1 MVPHLRDQ
9 ISARGRELD
18 EGAPSVGRVL
28 DAPHQPPLDTLLN
41 ETAGTWLIHPDRLR
55 QRTDRHARPGFRGR
69 LKRVEHPEPRGP
81 AERTVR
87 PAATTTPS
95 AGKASVARRS
105 VSIPLVGA
113 GHARPRRGC
122 ERTPATTATPETVFT
137 AAHPVMLAVRA
148 VSMAAVVV
156 AGVLAV
162 MPVMAAAMPLDPVV
176 VAPPAV
182 GVTQLRVPAK
192 VKPATRLVMPHGN
205 ERALDEGDHILSL
218 RVFCATLT
226 VRFHVCNHTFACN
239 TTCK

>member
-1 MVPHLRDQ
+1 M
-9 ISARGRELD
+9 
-18 EGAPSVGRVL
+18 
-28 DAPHQPPLDTLLN
+28 
-41 ETAGTWLIHPDRLR
+41 
-55 QRTDRHARPGFRGR
+55 
-69 LKRVEHPEPRGP
+69 
-81 AERTVR
+81 
-87 PAATTTPS
+87 
-95 AGKASVARRS
+95 
-105 VSIPLVGA
+105 SIPLVGA

-122 ERTPATTATPETVFT
+122 ERTPATPATPATPETMFT

-148 VSMAAVVV
+148 VIMAAAGV
-156 AGVLAV
+156 AGAPNGVLTV
-162 MPVMAAAMPLDPVV
+162 MPVMPVMPAAMPLDPVV